1 MPSSLYEITV
11 EQFDNACRYVDIPQG
26 IAAVLRVPKRELT
39 VHFPVKMDD
48 GSLKV
53 FTGYRVQHTL
63 SAGPAKGG
71 IRYHPAVTLDEMKA
85 MAMLM
90 TWKCAVVNLPFSGA
104 KGGVVCDPAHL
115 SDGEV
120 ERLTRRF
127 TTEIMPLIGPMTDI
141 PAPDV
146 NTNSQ
151 TMAWMMDTYT
161 MHTGTQ
167 ALSVVTGKP
176 LEIGGSLGR
185 AEATG
190 RGVMFCTLE
199 ALKCQGRSPEGA
211 TVVVQGFG
219 KVGAPSAYLLQ
230 DQGARVVAVSDV
242 FGGVYNA
249 NGLDARDLLAYV
261 KRTGSVVGYP
271 NAEAITNAQLLA
283 LPCDVLIPAALEQ
296 TLRCDNAAQVNA
308 KIVVEGANG
317 PTTPEADKV
326 LEDRGIFVVPD
337 ILANAGGVTVSYF
350 EWVQGLQIFFW
361 SEDEVNERLRQHIVN
376 SFHQVYEIAREKGCS
391 MRIAAYIKA
400 ITRVAR
406 AKEVRAIYP

>member
-1 MPSSLYEITV
+1 MSSSLYQITV
-11 EQFDNACRYVDIPQG
+11 QQFDNACQYIDIPEG
-26 IAAVLRVPKRELT
+26 IARVLRVPKRELT

-48 GSLKV
+48 GSVQV

-71 IRYHPAVTLDEMKA
+71 IRYHPDVTLDEMKA

-104 KGGVVCDPAHL
+104 KGGVVCDPTHMSSAEIEH
-115 SDGEV
+115 
-120 ERLTRRF
+120 LTRRY

-146 NTNSQ
+146 NTNAQ

-199 ALKCQGRSPEGA
+199 ALKTLGRSPDGA
-211 TVVVQGFG
+211 TVAVQGFG
-219 KVGAPSAYLLQ
+219 KVGSPSAYLLEE
-230 DQGARVVAVSDV
+230 QGARIVAVSDV
-242 FGGVYNA
+242 FGGVHNA
-249 NGLDARDLLAYV
+249 NGLPVRELLAYV

-271 NAEAITNAQLLA
+271 GAEAISNAELLA

-296 TLRCDNAAQVNA
+296 TLTASNAGQVSA
-308 KIVVEGANG
+308 RIVVEGANG
-317 PTTPEADKV
+317 PTTPEADRI
-326 LEDRGIFVVPD
+326 LEERGITVVPD

-361 SEDEVNERLRQHIVN
+361 SEDEVNDRLRQHMVS
-376 SFHQVYEIAREKGCS
+376 SFQQVVEIARAQQCS
-391 MRIAAYIKA
+391 LRNAAYIKA
-400 ITRVAR
+400 ITRVSR

>member
-1 MPSSLYEITV
+1 MSRSLYEITV
-11 EQFDNACRYVDIPQG
+11 EQFDNACQYVEIAPG
-26 IAAVLRVPKRELT
+26 TAAVLRVPKRELT
-39 VHFPVKMDD
+39 VRFPVKMDD
-48 GSLKV
+48 GSVQV

-71 IRYHPAVTLDEMKA
+71 VRYHPSVTLDEMKA

-104 KGGVVCDPAHL
+104 KGGVVCDPTRMSSAEIEH
-115 SDGEV
+115 
-120 ERLTRRF
+120 LTRRY

-146 NTNSQ
+146 NTNAQ

-199 ALKCQGRSPEGA
+199 ALKLRGRPLQGA
-211 TVVVQGFG
+211 TVAVQGFG

-230 DQGARVVAVSDV
+230 DQGAHVIAASDV
-242 FGGVYNA
+242 FGGVHNA
-249 NGLDARDLLAYV
+249 QGLDAHALAAHV
-261 KRTGSVVGYP
+261 ARTGSVVGFP
-271 NAEAITNAQLLA
+271 GAEPITNDELLA
-283 LPCDVLIPAALEQ
+283 LSCDVLIPAALEQ
-296 TLRCDNAAQVNA
+296 TLTRENAGAVQA
-308 KIVVEGANG
+308 GIVVEGANG
-317 PTTPEADKV
+317 PTTPEADRV
-326 LEDRGIFVVPD
+326 LEERGILVVPD

-361 SEDEVNERLRQHIVN
+361 SEEEVNERLRQHMVS
-376 SFHQVYEIAREKGCS
+376 SFQQVAEIAHTRECS
-391 MRIAAYIKA
+391 LRNAAYIKA